1 MPLFSIY
8 FRHFQHS
15 RNRNMANDANAQT
28 TTVIG
33 WHHDADAAFAQA
45 RASARPVFLYWGAM
59 WCPPCNR
66 LKASVLSQPGFA
78 SLGTT
83 FVPLHIDGDAA
94 GAQRAADRLQL
105 RSYPTLVLYRPD
117 GTEITRLPCELTG
130 PRFLHLLQL
139 ALAAPLTASESLQAA
154 LSGQRALSAD
164 EWHLLAWY
172 SWDTDEDQLL
182 AGRNLAATLAILR
195 AACDEPASA
204 LRLAWHALHAA
215 VSAKAAPDQHQ
226 ASAMLLGTLADP
238 QAVLA
243 QVDLVTGY
251 AVDLVRGLTA
261 PQSAPRLAL
270 TAAWSDA
277 LEQLESSDALSPD
290 DQLSALRVRVRMARL
305 GSPVAGL
312 DAASLNVR
320 IGMALATANDHV
332 RRHQILNTAAGL
344 LVDAG
349 LPDEA
354 EGLLLAAVACSLAPF
369 YFMHNL
375 ASVAKKRGDTVAM
388 LDWYQRAWEQ
398 SSGPATRLQ
407 WGATF
412 LLALLEATAA
422 DAGRIGA
429 VAAALLPELEGMLDA
444 NCGRNGAQLK
454 RMLSKLI
461 GWNGASEQVEIV
473 KKSLSAHVKE

>member
-1 MPLFSIY
+1 
-8 FRHFQHS
+8 
-15 RNRNMANDANAQT
+15 MANDANTQT

-45 RASARPVFLYWGAM
+45 RATARPVFLYWGAM

-66 LKASVLSQPGFA
+66 LKALVLSQPGFGA
-78 SLGTT
+78 LAPS
-83 FVPLHIDGDAA
+83 FVPLHIDGDAP

-117 GTEITRLPCELTG
+117 GAEITRLPCELTG
-130 PRFLHLLQL
+130 PGFLHLLQL
-139 ALAAPLTASESLQAA
+139 ALAAPFTTSASLQAA
-154 LSGQRALSAD
+154 LSGQRVLSAD
-164 EWHLLAWY
+164 EWRLLAWY
-172 SWDTDEDQLL
+172 SWDTDEGRLL
-182 AGRNLAATLAILR
+182 AGRDLAATLATLR

-215 VSAKAAPDQHQ
+215 LSAKAAPDQRE
-226 ASAMLLGTLADP
+226 ATAMLLGTLADP
-238 QAVLA
+238 QALLA
-243 QVDLVTGY
+243 QADLVTGY
-251 AVDLVRGLTA
+251 AVDMVRGLSA

-277 LEQLESSDALSPD
+277 LMHLESSDALSPD
-290 DQLSALRVRVRMARL
+290 DQLAALRVRVRMARL

-312 DAASLNVR
+312 EGSLR
-320 IGMALATANDHV
+320 ARAGTALAAAQEPAL
-332 RRHQILNTAAGL
+332 RHQVLNTSAGM

-349 LPDEA
+349 LLEDA
-354 EGLLLAAVACSLAPF
+354 DALLQAALASSLAPF

-375 ASVAKKRGDTVAM
+375 AGFAKKRGDTEAM
-388 LDWYQRAWEQ
+388 LDWYRRAWEQ

-412 LLALLEATAA
+412 LLALLDATPA

-429 VAAALLPELEGMLDA
+429 TCGALLRELEGMLDA
-444 NCGRNGAQLK
+444 NCRRNGTQLS
-454 RMLSKLI
+454 RMLNKLT
-461 GWNGASEQVEIV
+461 GWNGSSEQVEEL
-473 KKSLSAHVKE
+473 KMSLLKHVKR